1 MNGPNW
7 IVMIVGETGLN
18 FRVADADGETVLTG
32 NEPYDGTSKGAIAR
46 ASIRAT
52 ATATRWAA
60 HNGGIEGLEIIG
72 Q

>member
-1 MNGPNW
+1 MAKY
-7 IVMIVGETGLN
+7 IVMIVGGLSVHFKVSDEN
-18 FRVADADGETVLTG
+18 GETVYSG
-32 NEPYDGTSKGAIAR
+32 SEPFESSRAEDIAR

-52 ATATRWAA
+52 ASATRWAA

>member
-1 MNGPNW
+1 MAKY
-7 IVMIVGETGLN
+7 IVMTVGATSVH
-18 FRVADADGETVLTG
+18 FRVSDEEGETVYSG
-32 NEPYDGTSKGAIAR
+32 SEPFASSHSADIAR

-52 ATATRWAA
+52 AAATRWAA